1 MSNEQTPV
9 PDNAPQSTEESVD
22 YDNKMGVVDYREI
35 LQRTRRD
42 PGAIARERVV
52 SRGNRV
58 KVALVRTYLLITLV
72 IFLGIGGL
80 AKYGHMQYV
89 ESGMRYS
96 DYRPCKYENEKHG
109 VVITGRRSYSYMQHS
124 VFGFQFRDM
133 SKVDEQTQIDV
144 TGDSITVVGM
154 SPENW
159 WSLYVGPGERG
170 IQILKPA
177 QTYVFT
183 SDKKAA
189 VVNYNDF
196 CR

>member
-1 MSNEQTPV
+1 MIDEPTPAS
-9 PDNAPQSTEESVD
+9 DNAAEPTAKNGMGAVD
-22 YDNKMGVVDYREI
+22 FRDMAKRV
-35 LQRTRRD
+35 RRD
-42 PGAIARERVV
+42 PGAIARERIAT
-52 SRGNRV
+52 RAQRF
-58 KVALVRTYLLITLV
+58 KTAMIRTYLLITLV
-72 IFLGIGGL
+72 IFIGIGGVV
-80 AKYGHMQYV
+80 KYGHMQYV
-89 ESGMRYS
+89 ESGSRYS

-109 VVITGRRSYSYMQHS
+109 VTITGRRSYSYMQHS
-124 VFGFQFRDM
+124 VFGFQFRDT

-144 TGDSITVVGM
+144 AGDSITVVGL

-159 WSLYVGPGERG
+159 WTIYVGPGERG

-183 SDKKAA
+183 TDEKAA